1 MDDLNK
7 SCNIIKE
14 KIYDSVPDIWER
26 IKKSAA
32 RRIAEQLLDELNG
45 VSANCGKLIYE
56 QVNEI
61 PVARRVA

>member
-1 MDDLNK
+1 MDDLNR

-14 KIYDSVPDIWER
+14 KFHDSVPDIWER

-32 RRIAEQLLDELNG
+32 RLIAEQLLDELKG
-45 VSANCGKLIYE
+45 VPSRCGKLIYE

>member
-14 KIYDSVPDIWER
+14 KIQDSVPDIWER
-26 IKKSAA
+26 IKKSAT
-32 RRIAEQLLDELNG
+32 RRIAEQLLDDLNG
-45 VSANCGKLIYE
+45 VPSNCGKLIYE

-61 PVARRVA
+61 HVTRRVA